1 MEFYIRQGAT
11 DPILKLKM
19 IDDGRNEKSFV
30 NDLLE
35 NSSIS
40 FSMNDIKTNK
50 PVILNDI
57 CYLAARQEKMNQE
70 LKEYCITYRFNADG
84 TANPGRYEGLV
95 TIEFLDTDLNITSKL
110 IVPIKEKLFINVI

>member
-19 IDDGRNEKSFV
+19 VDDGRNDRPLV

-35 NSSIS
+35 NSNIS
-40 FSMNDIKTNK
+40 FSMSDVKTNK
-50 PVILNDI
+50 AIILNEP
-57 CYLAARQEKMNQE
+57 CFLANKQEKLNHE

-84 TANPGRYEGLV
+84 TAVAGRYEGIV
-95 TIEFLDTDLNITSKL
+95 TIEFLDTDLNMTSKL

>member
-19 IDDGRNEKSFV
+19 VDDGRNEKAFV

-35 NSSIS
+35 NSNIS
-40 FSMNDIKTNK
+40 FSMTDVKTNK
-50 PVILNDI
+50 PIILNDP
-57 CYLAARQEKMNQE
+57 CFLANKQERVNQE
-70 LKEYCITYRFNADG
+70 LKEYCITYRFKEDG
-84 TANPGRYEGLV
+84 TAVSGRYEGIV
-95 TIEFLDTDLNITSKL
+95 TIEFLDTDLNMTSKL